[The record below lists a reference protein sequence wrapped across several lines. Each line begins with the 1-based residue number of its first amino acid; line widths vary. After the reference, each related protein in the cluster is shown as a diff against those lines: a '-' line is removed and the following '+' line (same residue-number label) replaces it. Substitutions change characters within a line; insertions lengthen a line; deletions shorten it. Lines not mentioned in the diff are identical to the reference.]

1 MAFRSKIQGVLEQKR
16 GTIGQIAGWYP
27 YALMTYW
34 GLRSQKIL
42 LVILEQQQ
50 KTSSTSQEVDEVIL
64 GSSSKTFEGMF
75 R

>member
-27 YALMTYW
+27 YALMTD
-34 GLRSQKIL
+34 LSLTSQKIL

-50 KTSSTSQEVDEVIL
+50 KTSTTSQEVDEVIF
-64 GSSSKTFEGMF
+64 GS
-75 R
+75 